1 MDNCPICERIE
12 DVKRTGRIYKSIT
25 FKIALIEDSNRN
37 GVFSGRLTHRAT
49 RFQYCPICGKKYSK
63 SSLYVK
69 VDRKKGAVKNEC
81 KTESKILQTQV

>member
-1 MDNCPICERIE
+1 MSRMDDCPICERIE
-12 DVKRTGRIYKSIT
+12 YIKRTGSIYTSIT

-37 GVFSGRLTHRAT
+37 GVFRGRLTHRAT

-69 VDRKKGAVKNEC
+69 ADGEVG
-81 KTESKILQTQV
+81 ESE

>member
-1 MDNCPICERIE
+1 MDDCPICERIE
-12 DVKRTGRIYKSIT
+12 YVKRTGIIYTSIT

-37 GVFSGRLTHRAT
+37 GVFRGRLTHRAT

-69 VDRKKGAVKNEC
+69 ADGEVGENE
-81 KTESKILQTQV
+81 

>member
-1 MDNCPICERIE
+1 MDDCPICERIE
-12 DVKRTGRIYKSIT
+12 YVKRTGSIHTSIT

-37 GVFSGRLTHRAT
+37 GVFRGRLTHRAT

-69 VDRKKGAVKNEC
+69 ADGEVG
-81 KTESKILQTQV
+81 ESS